1 MSFLADFHF
10 EIESEVDIQLQKD
23 YRSAYLTIMSFLKF
37 VDDGSGFSE
46 KYLKDR
52 FTHRSEYKIILS
64 KLISHSVLKKSDEG
78 NYFLNTESKKI
89 NSSVFDNSLFLA
101 KVNKN
106 KSDSDLNRKFLYY

>member
-1 MSFLADFHF
+1 MSFLTDIHF
-10 EIESEVDIQLQKD
+10 EIESEADIQVQKE

-37 VDDGSGFSE
+37 VDNGSGFSE

-52 FTHRSEYKIILS
+52 FNHRYEYRIILN

-101 KVNKN
+101 RVNKN
-106 KSDSDLNRKFLYY
+106 KSKYDLSSQFLYY